1 MRAGPPVPAVRHRL
15 APEVISH
22 AHRLSPLGKRTVGA
36 RRREAVMR
44 AVVTGAAGFIGS
56 HLCAH
61 LLAAGDTVVAIDA
74 LTDSYDVALKRR
86 NLRDLT
92 RRPAFSFHHADLLDT
107 GLGPLLDG
115 AHAVYHLAGEPG
127 ARSSWGPDFEL
138 CARRN
143 ILATQAL
150 LEAVRDRA
158 SGAFV
163 HASSSSVYGDA
174 RTSST
179 AETACPRP
187 VSPYG
192 VTKLAAEH
200 LCELYRTAYGVPT
213 LSLRLFS
220 VYGPRQRPD
229 MAFARLFA
237 AAAGGRP
244 FPLYGDGEQ
253 TRDFLYVRDAV
264 TAMRDAACSG
274 FTGVADLGSGSPVS
288 MKQAIAAVESLA
300 GPVEV
305 LPSPAGLGD
314 ARHTAADV
322 TVASRAF
329 GFRPR
334 TALHEGLAAMAA
346 EGA

>member
-1 MRAGPPVPAVRHRL
+1 
-15 APEVISH
+15 
-22 AHRLSPLGKRTVGA
+22 
-36 RRREAVMR
+36 MR
-44 AVVTGAAGFIGS
+44 AVVTGAAGFLGS

-61 LLAAGDTVVAIDA
+61 LLAAGDTVVAVDA
-74 LTDSYDVALKRR
+74 LTDSYDVALKER
-86 NLRDLT
+86 NLRDLAG
-92 RRPAFSFHHADLLDT
+92 RPAFSFHHADLLDAD
-107 GLGPLLDG
+107 LGPLLEG

-127 ARSSWGPDFEL
+127 VRSSWGAAFEL

-143 ILATQAL
+143 ILATQTL
-150 LEAVRDRA
+150 LEAVRSRA

-163 HASSSSVYGDA
+163 HASSSAVYGDA
-174 RTSST
+174 GTL
-179 AETACPRP
+179 AP

-200 LCELYRTAYGVPT
+200 LCELYRAAYGVPT

-229 MAFARLFA
+229 TAFARLLA
-237 AAAGGRP
+237 AAAGGEP

-264 TAMRDAACSG
+264 TALRDAACSG
-274 FTGVADLGSGSPVS
+274 FTGVADLGGGCPVS
-288 MKQAIAAVESLA
+288 VNQAIAAVEQVT
-300 GPVEV
+300 GPVKT
-305 LPSPAGLGD
+305 LPRPAEPGD
-314 ARHTAADV
+314 VRHTAADI

-334 TALHEGLAAMAA
+334 TSLREGVAATAA
-346 EGA
+346 EAGPGGVRQK

>member
-1 MRAGPPVPAVRHRL
+1 MPAARHRL
-15 APEVISH
+15 APEDISH
-22 AHRLSPLGKRTVGA
+22 ADRLPPPGNRRA

-44 AVVTGAAGFIGS
+44 AVVTGAAGFLGS

-61 LLAAGDTVVAIDA
+61 LLAAGDTVVAVDA
-74 LTDSYDVALKRR
+74 LTDSYDVALKER

-107 GLGPLLDG
+107 DLGPLLEG
-115 AHAVYHLAGEPG
+115 AHAVYHLAGESGVRP
-127 ARSSWGPDFEL
+127 SWGTAFEL
-138 CARRN
+138 CVRRN
-143 ILATQAL
+143 ILATQVL
-150 LEAVRDRA
+150 LEAARSSA

-163 HASSSSVYGDA
+163 HASSSAVHGVAGSHTPA
-174 RTSST
+174 
-179 AETACPRP
+179 
-187 VSPYG
+187 SPYG

-229 MAFARLFA
+229 TVFARLLA
-237 AAAGGRP
+237 AAAGGEP
-244 FPLYGDGEQ
+244 FPLHGDGEQ
-253 TRDFLYVRDAV
+253 TYDFLYVRDAV

-274 FTGVADLGSGSPVS
+274 FTGVADLGGGSPVS
-288 MKQAIAAVESLA
+288 MNQAIAAVENVA
-300 GPVEV
+300 GPVKLV
-305 LPSPAGLGD
+305 PRPAPPGGV
-314 ARHTAADV
+314 HHMAADL

-334 TALHEGLAAMAA
+334 TSLGEGVAAMAA
-346 EGA
+346 EPGESG